1 MACFFRD
8 LSGVRAQVRMRMDV
22 LAVVRILGHETCAEQ
37 EPPRARTRTVV
48 SGVCWG
54 GVGPC
59 GEEVGEQAS
68 WEGPALVLPRC
79 GQAGTLFS
87 SRAVLRG

>member
-22 LAVVRILGHETCAEQ
+22 LAVVRILGHETPRC
-37 EPPRARTRTVV
+37 RARTRTVV

-68 WEGPALVLPRC
+68 WVGPALVLPPGC

-87 SRAVLRG
+87 LRAVLRG